1 MSKKVTTLA
10 IALVLLLV
18 AFAPLVLAQQSP
30 ETDQS
35 MGEATPNQDQPAGGT
50 QSSLPTL
57 ENPYV
62 LDANGN
68 IEIDCGAVFSNL
80 VQLEMVA
87 DQLQNDPQFQSELQQ
102 AQNLAQLCMNGGF
115 SPTATNPNST
125 GFEQYQG
132 DRAAEPLA

>member
-1 MSKKVTTLA
+1 MLKKATTIVA
-10 IALVLLLV
+10 VRMVLILV
-18 AFAPLVLAQQSP
+18 AAPLVLAQQSP

-87 DQLQNDPQFQSELQQ
+87 EQLQNDPQFQTELQQ
-102 AQNLAQLCMNGGF
+102 AQNLAQLCINGGF
-115 SPTATNPNST
+115 SPTATNSNST
-125 GFEQYQG
+125 GFEQYQ
-132 DRAAEPLA
+132 

>member
-1 MSKKVTTLA
+1 MLKKATTIVA
-10 IALVLLLV
+10 VLILLILV
-18 AFAPLVLAQQSP
+18 ATPIVLAQQSP
-30 ETDQS
+30 GTDQS
-35 MGEATPNQDQPAGGT
+35 TGEAPPNQDQPAGET
-50 QSSLPTL
+50 QPSLPAL

-87 DQLQNDPQFQSELQQ
+87 EQLQNDPQFQTELQQ
-102 AQNLAQLCMNGGF
+102 AQNLAELCINGGF

-125 GFEQYQG
+125 GFEQYQ
-132 DRAAEPLA
+132 RR